1 EFDALV
7 TAVNS
12 KLDSTDYASTAEAQ
26 AESVTNKVL
35 SPSHF
40 ADWSDDNGGMVGDI
54 QALNKQAIAIKA
66 DVSDDKQAAA
76 LVERTVDTYGAIDVL
91 INNAGIT
98 RDGLILRQKQEDWF
112 DVINTNLT
120 GAFNCTQAA
129 AKRMIKQKQ
138 GAIVNVSS
146 IVGLIGNA
154 GQANYAAAK
163 AGLIGLTK
171 SVARELASRK
181 IRVNAVAPGF
191 ISSDMTD
198 KLSADVKAGIGD
210 RIPLRRFGSPEEVA
224 KAVAWL
230 ASEDASY
237 ITGQVLVIDGGLAM

>member
-1 EFDALV
+1 MDFSGKTVLV
-7 TAVNS
+7 TGGSRGIGRAIAIHMADLGAKCVVNYVRGA
-12 KLDSTDYASTAEAQ
+12 DAAEAVVD
-26 AESVTNKVL
+26 E
-35 SPSHF
+35 
-40 ADWSDDNGGMVGDI
+40 I
-54 QALNKQAIAIKA
+54 QASNKQASAIQA
-66 DVSDDKQAAA
+66 DVSDHKQAAE
-76 LVERTVDTYGAIDVL
+76 LVKRTVDTFGAIDVL

-98 RDGLILRQKQEDWF
+98 RDGLVLRQKQEDWF

-120 GAFNCTQAA
+120 GAFNCIQAA

-146 IVGLIGNA
+146 IVGLTGNA

-171 SVARELASRK
+171 SVARELASRT

-191 ISSDMTD
+191 IVSEMTD
-198 KLSADVKAGIGD
+198 KLSADLKEDIAD
-210 RIPLRRFGSPEEVA
+210 RIPLRRFGSPHEVA

-230 ASEDASY
+230 ASDDASY
-237 ITGQVLVIDGGLAM
+237 VTGQVLVIDGGLSM